1 MRQSFLMTPIR
12 KRPHEFLLSYEV
24 LSDPEKR
31 SIYDARGEAG
41 LSEQGGMDP
50 HVCAIAHFIR
60 PNLHL
65 SSRTCLANYLGA
77 EAVSSEVEVDHKDLA
92 RRKTSFT
99 VFTFPL
105 KTFTRGRRLNL
116 L

>member
-1 MRQSFLMTPIR
+1 MTPIR
-12 KRPHEFLLSYEV
+12 KRPHEFLFSYEV

-31 SIYDARGEAG
+31 SVYDARGEAG
-41 LSEQGGMDP
+41 LSEQGGMGGMDP

-60 PNLHL
+60 PNLHV
-65 SSRTCLANYLGA
+65 SSRTCLANYLAA
-77 EAVSSEVEVDHKDLA
+77 EEVSLEVEVDHKDLA

-99 VFTFPL
+99 VSTFPL

-116 L
+116 P